1 MMSKK
6 QRIASLTIPSSSLIS
21 WIDAVAVNIEDY
33 MSETLGREEKREVRQ
48 RWYIFLIWFY
58 SGSITLFHTSF
69 PVRL

>member
-48 RWYIFLIWFY
+48 RWYIFLI
-58 SGSITLFHTSF
+58 
-69 PVRL
+69 

>member
-21 WIDAVAVNIEDY
+21 WIDAVVVNIEDY

-48 RWYIFLIWFY
+48 RWYIFLI
-58 SGSITLFHTSF
+58 
-69 PVRL
+69 